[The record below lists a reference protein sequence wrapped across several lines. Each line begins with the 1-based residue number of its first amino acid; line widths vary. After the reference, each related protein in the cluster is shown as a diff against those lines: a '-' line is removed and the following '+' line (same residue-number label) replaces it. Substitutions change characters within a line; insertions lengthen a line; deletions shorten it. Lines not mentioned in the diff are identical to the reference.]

1 MFSCLRPMCMCDICD
16 GVIVSHMSKP
26 PFKSIIIEES
36 ICRNFQGGMTGTS
49 TYVHS
54 YIVCF
59 KYFLDSQCL
68 LY

>member
-1 MFSCLRPMCMCDICD
+1 
-16 GVIVSHMSKP
+16 MSEP
-26 PFKSIIIEES
+26 PFKTIIIEGS
-36 ICRNFQGGMTGTS
+36 ICSCFQGGMTGTS

>member
-1 MFSCLRPMCMCDICD
+1 MRDICD
-16 GVIVSHMSKP
+16 GVTVCTVSEPSL
-26 PFKSIIIEES
+26 KSIIEES

-59 KYFLDSQCL
+59 KCFLDSRCL